1 VKDDKSNIT
10 WKEWTHQYTKPIT
23 PPLTGFEGIL
33 EEMRTMHNKKQAD
46 YGRPADPYY
55 NVRMSQ
61 DFGVAPW
68 VGCMMRANDKMKRL
82 QSAAQGSTMVNESIE
97 DSLLD
102 LAVYCII
109 ALDLYRSEN
118 G

>member
-1 VKDDKSNIT
+1 MTAKA
-10 WKEWTHQYTKPIT
+10 
-23 PPLTGFEGIL
+23 GFVDIL
-33 EEMRTMHNKKQAD
+33 NEMRTMHDKKQAD
-46 YGRPADPYY
+46 YGRPEDPYY

-61 DFGVAPW
+61 DFGISPW
-68 VGCMMRANDKMKRL
+68 IGCMMRANDKMKRL

-109 ALDLYRSEN
+109 ALDLYRGEHGTN
-118 G
+118 